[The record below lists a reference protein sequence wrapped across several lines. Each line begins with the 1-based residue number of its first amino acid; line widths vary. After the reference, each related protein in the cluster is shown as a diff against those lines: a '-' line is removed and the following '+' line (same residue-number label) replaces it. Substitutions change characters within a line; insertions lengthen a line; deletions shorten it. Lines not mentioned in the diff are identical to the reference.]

1 MTLSLCTDLI
11 ASEILIIYTRADVE
25 LEKEALDLSD
35 LLVQSSYNLLKND
48 NHSIVNPRSIN
59 ARLKHTSDFEKLS
72 ELEPILIAKK
82 VNCNYVISS
91 NLRKEGKKFK
101 FNIILE
107 NSTNGVIESFVTL
120 EEISIQKIK
129 FNFENKLNNLLDKF
143 IEKQEINVDLNSNKK
158 EKINDTKFI
167 KKQPNIKKEKEKIVK
182 FNSNNNNV
190 SVIKMIFNLFFN
202 LILYICTFLFI
213 VYILISCV
221 SNNEETKDK
230 NEDNNSSQKLKNNY
244 PYQCNNCGRSYKTAN
259 RYQKHF
265 NIYH

>member
-182 FNSNNNNV
+182 LNSNNNV